1 VERFAM
7 LNKTD
12 LTTPDA
18 IEGWLHDLSLTC
30 VRRTDAAS
38 NWALE
43 FTIAGASPLVLSAVN
58 PKSVPRAVMLVCA
71 MTAAPEHIEKFKTL
85 EESGRRKFWQEMRDT
100 LNREYIEFQLDGT
113 PPSECP
119 RMLRVT
125 AIRFDDGLSLDS
137 FARSISSVCKAA
149 AAAVAKFTDHFEN
162 PNAPA
167 SGEFAFKKVGTQ

>member
-1 VERFAM
+1 M

-12 LTTPDA
+12 LTTPDI
-18 IEGWLHDLSLTC
+18 IEGWLHDLGLAC

-43 FTIAGASPLVLSAVN
+43 FTILGPNPLVLSAVN
-58 PKSVPRAVMLVCA
+58 PKSVPRAVMLVCGLA
-71 MTAAPEHIEKFKTL
+71 SAPVHMEAFKTL
-85 EESGRRKFWQEMRDT
+85 EGSARTQFWQQMRDT
-100 LNREYIEFQLDGT
+100 LNREFVEYQLDGT

-119 RMLRVT
+119 KMLRVT

-149 AAAVAKFTDHFEN
+149 ASAVALYTDRLGD
-162 PNAPA
+162 PNAPT

>member
-1 VERFAM
+1 M
-7 LNKTD
+7 LNKID
-12 LTTPDA
+12 LTTPTI
-18 IEGWLHDLSLTC
+18 IEGWLQDLGLTC
-30 VRRTDAAS
+30 VRRTDGAS

-43 FTIAGASPLVLSAVN
+43 FTIAGPNPLVLSAVN
-58 PKSVPRAVMLVCA
+58 PKSVPRAVMLVCGLSA
-71 MTAAPEHIEKFKTL
+71 SPVHMEVFKTL
-85 EESGRRKFWQEMRDT
+85 EETARTQFWQRMRDT
-100 LNREYIEFQLDGT
+100 LNREFVEYQLDGT

-149 AAAVAKFTDHFEN
+149 ASAVAHFTDQLGD
-162 PNAPA
+162 PNAPT

>member
-1 VERFAM
+1 M

-12 LTTPDA
+12 LATPDI
-18 IEGWLHDLSLTC
+18 IEGWLHDLSLAC

-43 FTIAGASPLVLSAVN
+43 FTIAGPNPLVLSAVN
-58 PKSVPRAVMLVCA
+58 PKPLPRAVMLVCGISS
-71 MTAAPEHIEKFKTL
+71 APAHIEMFKTL
-85 EESGRRKFWQEMRDT
+85 EASARQQFWEQMRDLLT
-100 LNREYIEFQLDGT
+100 REYVEFQLDGA

-125 AIRFDDGLSLDS
+125 CIRFDDGLTLDS

-149 AAAVAKFTDHFEN
+149 ADAVAHYTNRLGD
-162 PNAPA
+162 PNAPL